1 MRELRNMGTPWGHQE
16 RPEGHHGDIMEALK
30 DTGIKWGHHGDTRRD
45 LKNLRDTLG
54 TSQMTSRTWGHH
66 RDSRRDLK
74 GT

>member
-1 MRELRNMGTPWGHQE
+1 
-16 RPEGHHGDIMEALK
+16 MEALK

-54 TSQMTSRTWGHH
+54 TSRRTSRTWGHH